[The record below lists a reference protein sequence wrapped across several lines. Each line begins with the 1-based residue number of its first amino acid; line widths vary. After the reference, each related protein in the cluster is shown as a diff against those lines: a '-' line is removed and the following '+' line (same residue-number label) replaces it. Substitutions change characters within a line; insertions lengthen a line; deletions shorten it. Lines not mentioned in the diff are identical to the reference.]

1 MFSEDLPSAK
11 AWHIFNKF
19 SSKIRAIFQNNGY
32 SESFVLKQLNIFLI
46 TYRKWVNTMT
56 TYLKRRAFFSIRVF
70 FHGHWQ
76 LTGEQGKRGDHLLF
90 HSTTS
95 TAHEHSDI
103 YLQLCTWDDYHIFL
117 IAMLVFTRLL
127 VNEIYHLI
135 ELLFDWL
142 MMWCWFL
149 FVCLLN
155 LFQVLLQL

>member
-46 TYRKWVNTMT
+46 TYRKWVSTMT
-56 TYLKRRAFFSIRVF
+56 AYLKRRAFFSIRVF

-117 IAMLVFTRLL
+117 IVMLVFTRLL